1 MGTDHLLV
9 VALLDGWR
17 CGLELGA
24 VVEVVS
30 AVETTPLP
38 KAPDVVMGEDVRS
51 RADPDGALGV
61 VSVRGEILPVV
72 DVRSRFRLPPRAVR
86 PSDRFL
92 VARSRTRHLVL
103 PLDDVVGVT
112 EVGDDGIV
120 TPGTVVPGLELLR
133 GIARCDDGLILIHD
147 LDAFL
152 SLEEDEA
159 LGEALRPVPEVG

>member
-38 KAPDVVMGEDVRS
+38 KAPDVVM
-51 RADPDGALGV
+51 GV